1 MPRLYSLLQGVL
13 LASLLAACSSEPPA
27 PPPPPP
33 TVLQLHFL
41 GSSELNPSPAGDPAP
56 VRVRLYELK
65 SANNFSRA
73 DFFTLIDKPESLGS
87 DLVAH
92 DELLLRPSE
101 QKELERTLD
110 EATKYL
116 AIVVAY
122 RDLDHATWRQVLTVP
137 VQKTSPYDVMV
148 GSHAVAI
155 TPRSAN

>member
-1 MPRLYSLLQGVL
+1 MPRLYSLFQSVL
-13 LASLLAACSSEPPA
+13 LASLLTACASEP

-33 TVLQLHFL
+33 TVLKLHFL

-65 SANNFSRA
+65 SPNNFSRA
-73 DFFTLIDKPESLGS
+73 DFFTLIDKPESALGS

-122 RDLDHATWRQVLTVP
+122 RDLDHATWRQVLSVP

-155 TPRSAN
+155 TPRSAD

>member
-1 MPRLYSLLQGVL
+1 MPRIFSLLHGVV
-13 LASLLAACSSEPPA
+13 LASLLAACASEP

-73 DFFTLIDKPESLGS
+73 DFFSLIDKPESALGS

-101 QKELERTLD
+101 QKEIERTLD
-110 EATKYL
+110 EQTRFL
-116 AIVVAY
+116 AIVVGY
-122 RDLDHATWRQVLTVP
+122 RDLDHALWRQVVAVP
-137 VQKTSPYDVMV
+137 AQKTSPYDVMV